1 MVSSCEAN
9 ICEILLAG
17 MELSIEE
24 PPGRS
29 GISNRAACKPLH
41 ILMTPTFNSDGP
53 CSESVLSAKRF
64 DSSRLQPSPVAR
76 SDRSFE
82 YPRISYMRQH
92 ATFGITSNCSS
103 FVYSEDAQ
111 YVTIPLDLRPFDLPC
126 MPRLGIAASTQ
137 VMDSSE
143 FVVQRKLQDLWS
155 PRSRSTVEFAI
166 VVDREPAIFCECPR
180 PSSRRQPR
188 ACPV

>member
-1 MVSSCEAN
+1 MLAS
-9 ICEILLAG
+9 EILLAG

-41 ILMTPTFNSDGP
+41 ILMTPNFNSDSP

-64 DSSRLQPSPVAR
+64 DSRRLQPSPIAR
-76 SDRSFE
+76 SDHSFE
-82 YPRISYMRQH
+82 YPRFLYEYMRQH

-103 FVYSEDAQ
+103 FFYSEVTQ
-111 YVTIPLDLRPFDLPC
+111 YVTIPLGLPPFGLPC

-137 VMDSSE
+137 AMASSE
-143 FVVQRKLQDLWS
+143 FVVQ
-155 PRSRSTVEFAI
+155 
-166 VVDREPAIFCECPR
+166 
-180 PSSRRQPR
+180 
-188 ACPV
+188 